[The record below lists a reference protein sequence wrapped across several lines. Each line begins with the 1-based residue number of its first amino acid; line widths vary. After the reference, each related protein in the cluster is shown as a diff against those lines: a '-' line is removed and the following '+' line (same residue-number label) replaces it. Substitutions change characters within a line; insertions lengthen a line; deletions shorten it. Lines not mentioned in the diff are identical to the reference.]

1 VWRNLGALRELES
14 YEMKLLRA
22 LILCL
27 FAGTAG
33 ALDLDDFL
41 DRVDAE
47 LTVTAFDDNLRARLS
62 GTIDLEMYHF
72 QQPAPGLINSEIDNL
87 FNPRLTLF
95 LDAQLG
101 SQIYFFAQSRLDR
114 GFDPSD
120 RGAQIR
126 LDEYALRFTPWDDG
140 RFNLQGGTFA
150 TVVGNWVPRHLS
162 WENPFINAP
171 LIYENVTPI
180 RDKSAP
186 YSALDFIYGPTYY
199 QKYAFNP
206 VIWGPSYAS
215 GISVSGCL
223 GRFDYAA
230 EMKNASLSSRP
241 ESWHLTQVGFE
252 NPTFSGRVGF
262 RPNQAWNFGFS
273 ASEGPYF
280 RPEAEQTLPPGR
292 DIGDYREFVLGQD
305 ISFAW
310 HHLQLWVEFYEARFE
325 VPTVGNADTF
335 AYYVEAKYKFTPQL
349 FGALR
354 WNQQLFSNVNDGFGG
369 RVRWSQDL
377 ARIDIAATYR
387 FTSHTQLK
395 LQYSFQQE
403 TTGPGNDNHLL
414 AAQFTVR
421 F

>member
-1 VWRNLGALRELES
+1 MR
-14 YEMKLLRA
+14 LLRA
-22 LILCL
+22 LSFCL
-27 FAGTAG
+27 FACTVRAFEI
-33 ALDLDDFL
+33 DDFL
-41 DRVDAE
+41 DRLDTA
-47 LTVTAFDDNLRARLS
+47 LTISAFHDNFRARLS
-62 GTIDLEMYHF
+62 GTLDLEIYHF
-72 QQPAPGLINSEIDNL
+72 EQPAPGLIDSSIDTL

-95 LDAQLG
+95 LDAQVG

-120 RGAQIR
+120 HGAEVR
-126 LDEYALRFTPWDDG
+126 LDEYALRITPWEDG
-140 RFNLQGGTFA
+140 RVNLQAGTFA

-186 YSALDFIYGPTYY
+186 FSPLGFIQGLYY
-199 QKYAFNP
+199 YEKYAFNP

-215 GISVSGCL
+215 GFSVSGRL

-241 ESWHLTQVGFE
+241 ESWHVTEVGFE
-252 NPTFSGRVGF
+252 NPTFSGRAGF
-262 RPNQAWNFGFS
+262 RPNEAWNFGLS

-280 RPEAEQTLPPGR
+280 RPEAESTLPPGR

-305 ISFAW
+305 ASFAW
-310 HHLQLWVEFYEARFE
+310 RHLQLWAEFYEARFE
-325 VPTVGNADTF
+325 VPRVGDADTF

-349 FGALR
+349 FGAIR
-354 WNQQLFSNVNDGFGG
+354 WNQQLFATISDGKGNN
-369 RVRWSQDL
+369 VRWSQDL

-387 FTSHTQLK
+387 FTTHTQLK
-395 LQYSFQQE
+395 LQYSFQHE
-403 TTGPGNDNHLL
+403 TTGPGDDNHML
-414 AAQFTVR
+414 AAQFTTR